1 MFDFKL
7 FGTLLCFF
15 LLREVKVT
23 YKTSQSYSHTIEKA
37 RNVLTAQKS
46 SIHMVVNFKC
56 VVSYFFAVF
65 SLYHHKRFTDVML
78 VWPTDCC

>member
-1 MFDFKL
+1 M
-7 FGTLLCFF
+7 
-15 LLREVKVT
+15 KVT
-23 YKTSQSYSHTIEKA
+23 YKTSQSYSHTIEQA

-65 SLYHHKRFTDVML
+65 SLYHHKRFTDVIAGLANRLLLANSPL
-78 VWPTDCC
+78 VLG